1 MEAGA
6 DKARLNCPQNR
17 FCSRCTSR
25 LVTGVLRPRPLH
37 RLRANALIE
46 AVQRTGRRPLV
57 AASSAETHEL
67 STAFPWID
75 SYHAASPI

>member
-6 DKARLNCPQNR
+6 DKARLNCPLNR

-46 AVQRTGRRPLV
+46 AVQRTRSAAACCSQQRRD
-57 AASSAETHEL
+57 ART

-75 SYHAASPI
+75 SYYAASPI